1 MPQITYETGQAGV
14 QIAPVQYNVQPNLS
28 ASRAIQA
35 LEKGILGAMQL
46 GGQIRADIKEEN
58 YQVAALDQ
66 KKRHETFQ
74 TEIAGMSYPQRK
86 EAIGKFNEANAS
98 LYDEKSKFGRV
109 LSANEAA
116 FQGGIL
122 QNLRTE
128 GVEYEYLDNQTSQN
142 NAFLDADA
150 RWVTATA
157 EEKTQILAEL
167 KATQIDVLDGFDDK
181 FSMKLRA
188 NAQTALSKFEMTLQK
203 ENILEAD
210 NTEWSS
216 ALGSAVA
223 SINQNGGALNA
234 EMRDEIIKSKLGNI
248 SSFKSGEKKNELLK
262 KFDEIAVQAILARNI
277 ELIGNK
283 PTYEKAQQMLQNVQ
297 DYAKIS
303 PKVKGSDTYTKTL
316 NAANSYVNAVNR
328 QDLTSLNSLIVDDGA
343 SKQSVATLGTT
354 LLNRGVLSQE
364 DYNAKLFLKDTKMVE
379 RNVTPGIVAAY
390 QNGNMSALGEFM
402 KSGRGATVA
411 RVVTDNLQVELG
423 SLLNTQGLDPVEA
436 FGQIMQK
443 IQTFADQGIF
453 VNKIEAFDN
462 VLKMPARGGIKSL
475 EDVKM
480 FIGAMNQ
487 AHKYNYNP
495 NLRKEN
501 MGDYLV
507 LQSWDKS
514 GIPDIVANFQ
524 SYKINPKRVTD
535 EEVLKQYNYIVDN
548 DEVFA
553 KDLTDA
559 NNRRF
564 KAALLPGIK
573 ALLRAGIEPDTVVDQ
588 FEKAV
593 ETHYVGINM
602 GWGTSNR
609 VLMPLVGKLTSD
621 TVYKTI
627 LKQFPERSVL
637 PMNLFEPTGNWM
649 VLDDKTGKTEI
660 YPFAAIEYLGKFGK
674 LPSSAPQQ

>member
-14 QIAPVQYNVQPNLS
+14 QTGAVQYNVQPNLS

-46 GGQIRADIKEEN
+46 GGQIRADVSEEN

-98 LYDEKSKFGRV
+98 LYDEKTKFGRQ

-116 FQGGIL
+116 FQGGIT

-157 EEKTQILAEL
+157 EEKIQILAEL

-210 NTEWSS
+210 TNEWSS
-216 ALGSAVA
+216 ALGSAIA
-223 SINQNGGALNA
+223 SINQNGGALTA
-234 EMRDEIIKSKLGNI
+234 EMRDEIIKNKLGNI

-262 KFDEIAVQAILARNI
+262 KFDEMAVQAILARNI

-328 QDLTSLNSLIVDDGA
+328 NDLTSLNSLIVDDGA

-379 RNVTPGIVAAY
+379 KNVTPQIAAAY
-390 QNGNMSALGEFM
+390 QNGDMGALGEFM
-402 KSGRGATVA
+402 KAGRGGTVA
-411 RVVTDNLQVELG
+411 TVVTDNLQVELG
-423 SLLNTQGLDPVEA
+423 ALVNTEGVNATDA
-436 FGQIMQK
+436 IGRIMEK
-443 IQTFADQGIF
+443 ADMFAQQGIF
-453 VNKIEAFDN
+453 VNKIDAIDN
-462 VLKMPARGGIKSL
+462 ILKMNSTGGIKSN
-475 EDVKM
+475 EDAQM
-480 FIGAMNQ
+480 FVETMRQ
-487 AHKYNYNP
+487 ARKHNYAP
-495 NLRKEN
+495 GLRKEAQA
-501 MGDYLV
+501 DYTV
-507 LQSWDKS
+507 LESWIRS
-514 GIPDIVANFQ
+514 GIPDIAEKFQ
-524 SYKINPKRVTD
+524 NYKINPVKVKD
-535 EEVLKQYNYIVDN
+535 EDVLKEYNKIVDN
-548 DEVFA
+548 DEWFS
-553 KDLTDA
+553 KDLTPATND
-559 NNRRF
+559 RF
-564 KAALLPGIK
+564 KSALLPGIK
-573 ALLRAGIEPDTVVDQ
+573 ALLKAGVDPETVVDI
-588 FEKAV
+588 FEGTV
-593 ETHYVGINM
+593 ETQFVEVSTGM
-602 GWGTSNR
+602 FGSTR
-609 VLMPLVGKLTSD
+609 VLMPRVGKLTSED
-621 TVYKTI
+621 VYKTI
-627 LKQFPERSVL
+627 NKAFNGSNVL
-637 PMNLFEPTGNWM
+637 PMNVFEPTGNWM
-649 VLDDKTGKTEI
+649 VINDKTGKAET
-660 YPFAAIEYLGKFGK
+660 YPFAAIEYIGRNGK
-674 LPSSAPQQ
+674 LPSATPK

>member
-28 ASRAIQA
+28 ASRAIEA

-46 GGQIRADIKEEN
+46 GGKIRADIKEEN

-98 LYDEKSKFGRV
+98 LYDEKSKFGRQ

-128 GVEYEYLDNQTSQN
+128 GVEYEYLDNATSQN
-142 NAFLDADA
+142 NAFLEAKEK
-150 RWVTATA
+150 WVTATPQ
-157 EEKTQILAEL
+157 EKTQIVAEL
-167 KATQIDVLDGFDDK
+167 EATQVKPLIGFEDKYSKKLLGNAQAALSEFKITIDKEALAVTNNGLWGDALEAAVAHININGTIDEETRNRILTDKLGKISTYGEKGNELRQKFDDIVVNSILAK
-181 FSMKLRA
+181 G
-188 NAQTALSKFEMTLQK
+188 K
-203 ENILEAD
+203 EE
-210 NTEWSS
+210 
-216 ALGSAVA
+216 
-223 SINQNGGALNA
+223 
-234 EMRDEIIKSKLGNI
+234 LGN
-248 SSFKSGEKKNELLK
+248 N
-262 KFDEIAVQAILARNI
+262 
-277 ELIGNK
+277 
-283 PTYEKAQQMLQNVQ
+283 PTYEGAQVLLKNLT

-316 NAANSYVNAVNR
+316 NAANSYINAVNTR
-328 QDLTSLNSLIVDDGA
+328 DMGSLNSLILNDGA
-343 SKQSVATLGTT
+343 SKKQVMTLGTA

-364 DYNAKLFLKDTKMVE
+364 DYDAKLFLKDTRMVE
-379 RNVTPGIVAAY
+379 KNVTPNIVAAY
-390 QNGNMSALGEFM
+390 QNGNMEALGEFM
-402 KSGRGATVA
+402 KNGRGATVA

-423 SLLNTQGLDPVEA
+423 ALLNTQNLDPVEA
-436 FGQIMQK
+436 FGQVMQK

-453 VNKIEAFDN
+453 VNKIEAIDN
-462 VLKMPARGGIKSL
+462 VLKMPAKGGIKSL
-475 EDVKM
+475 EDVQL

-487 AHKYNYNP
+487 AHKYNYDP

-501 MGDYLV
+501 MADYLV
-507 LQSWDKS
+507 LQSWDKAR
-514 GIPDIVANFQ
+514 IPDIVANFQ
-524 SYKINPKRVTD
+524 SYKINPQRVTD
-535 EEVLKQYNYIVDN
+535 KEVEEQYNQIVDN
-548 DEVFA
+548 ETWA
-553 KDLTDA
+553 KNLTDA

-564 KAALLPGIK
+564 KAALFPGIK
-573 ALLRAGIEPDTVVDQ
+573 ALLKAGIDPDTAADQ
-588 FEKAV
+588 FEKSIESSYV
-593 ETHYVGINM
+593 ELNM
-602 GWGTSNR
+602 GWGFDNR
-609 VLMPLVGKLTSD
+609 VLMPIVGNLTST

-627 LKQFPERSVL
+627 LNQFPDRSVL

>member
-1 MPQITYETGQAGV
+1 MLQITYETGQASV
-14 QIAPVQYNVQPNLS
+14 QTGAVQYNVQPNLS

-58 YQVAALDQ
+58 YQVAVLDQ

-74 TEIAGMSYPQRK
+74 TEIASMSYPQRK

-98 LYDEKSKFGRV
+98 LYDETTKFGRV
-109 LSANEAA
+109 LSANEAT
-116 FQGGIL
+116 FQGGVL

-142 NAFLDADA
+142 NAFLEAKEK
-150 RWVTATA
+150 WLTATP
-157 EEKTQILAEL
+157 EEKTQIVADLE
-167 KATQIDVLDGFDDK
+167 ATQVTPLLTFDDK
-181 FSMKLRA
+181 YSKKL
-188 NAQTALSKFEMTLQK
+188 
-203 ENILEAD
+203 
-210 NTEWSS
+210 
-216 ALGSAVA
+216 LGSAQA
-223 SINQNGGALNA
+223 SLSDFKITMDKEAIAVTNNSLWGGALEAAVSQINKTDTL
-234 EMRDEIIKSKLGNI
+234 DEETRNRILTDKLGRI
-248 SSFKSGEKKNELLK
+248 STYGEKGNELRQ
-262 KFDEIAVQAILARNI
+262 KFDEVVLTAILSKGKEAM
-277 ELIGNK
+277 GDK
-283 PTYEKAQQMLQNVQ
+283 PSYEQTQTLLKNLT

-316 NAANSYVNAVNR
+316 NAANVYINAVNKR
-328 QDLTSLNSLIVDDGA
+328 DLGSLNSLIINDGA
-343 SKQSVATLGTT
+343 SKKEVVSLGEA
-354 LLNRGVLSQE
+354 LLARGVLSQQ
-364 DYNAKLFLKDTKMVE
+364 DYDAKLFLKDTKMVE
-379 RNVTPGIVAAY
+379 KNVTPGIVAAY
-390 QNGNMSALGEFM
+390 RDGNMSGLGEFM
-402 KSGRGATVA
+402 KNGRGAAVA

-436 FGQIMQK
+436 FGQVMQK
-443 IQTFADQGIF
+443 IQTFANQGIY
-453 VNKIEAFDN
+453 VNKIEAIDN
-462 VLKMPARGGIKSL
+462 VLKMPAKGGIKSL
-475 EDVKM
+475 EDVQL

-487 AHKYNYNP
+487 AHKYNYDP

-501 MGDYLV
+501 MADYLV
-507 LQSWDKS
+507 LQSWIKT
-514 GIPDIVANFQ
+514 GIPDIVSNFQ

-548 DEVFA
+548 DEFFA

-559 NNRRF
+559 NNRRY

-588 FEKAV
+588 FEKGV
-593 ETHYVGINM
+593 ETHYIGVNM
-602 GWGTSNR
+602 GWGTNNR
-609 VLMPLVGKLTSD
+609 VLMPIVGHLKSD
-621 TVYKTI
+621 TVYETI
-627 LKQFPERSVL
+627 LNQFPDRSVL

-674 LPSSAPQQ
+674 LPSSAPKQ